1 MCFPRDVCETS
12 VANKVLPFYSC
23 CCHSYSKHACAP
35 VCTPV
40 PFAAAKQRP
49 APAPAPKR
57 PERPDV
63 KGGTFTPASSLSFEG
78 LVAGGFEWHAVFL
91 QAFGFGETG
100 VTSSPELLAVSD
112 MIRCALRLSVSCMV
126 VLWGL

>member
-1 MCFPRDVCETS
+1 MC
-12 VANKVLPFYSC
+12 VLLC
-23 CCHSYSKHACAP
+23 VLLCR
-35 VCTPV
+35 TPV
-40 PFAAAKQRP
+40 SFAAAKQRP

-100 VTSSPELLAVSD
+100 VTSSPELLAVGD
-112 MIRCALRLSVSCMV
+112 MFRCALRLCVWCMI
-126 VLWGL
+126 VLRGL